1 MIAMY
6 TLPVSKFP
14 VGLAI
19 SPDGKY
25 AVVTSQG
32 KASVVPSGNA
42 VNVYEIVYE

>member
-1 MIAMY
+1 MSKIYSMS
-6 TLPVSKFP
+6 VSKFP

-19 SPDGKY
+19 SPEGKY